1 MSEFSKFSRYKG
13 NMLKSIMYLH
23 SHTKQLLNKIFSY
36 IILNAIKNM
45 KSLGINLQK
54 YVSKTYTLK
63 NIEYC
68 QEKLKKI

>member
-1 MSEFSKFSRYKG
+1 MNEFSKFSRYKG

-23 SHTKQLLNKIFSY
+23 SNTKQLLNKFFSY
-36 IILNAIKNM
+36 IILYAIKNM
-45 KSLGINLQK
+45 NSLGINLQK

-63 NIEYC
+63 NIKYC